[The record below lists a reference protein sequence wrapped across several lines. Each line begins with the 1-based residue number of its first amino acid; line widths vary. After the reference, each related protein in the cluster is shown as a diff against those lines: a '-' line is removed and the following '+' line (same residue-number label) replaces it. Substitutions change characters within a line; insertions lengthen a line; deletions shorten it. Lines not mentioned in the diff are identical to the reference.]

1 MGGRRLSGRQR
12 PAKVEVISTPPWPL
26 VPLGTTATTD
36 PATDGPTWDMAEADV
51 TGLQEVNGIR
61 VFEDT
66 KLHRTIT
73 P

>member
-1 MGGRRLSGRQR
+1 
-12 PAKVEVISTPPWPL
+12 
-26 VPLGTTATTD
+26 
-36 PATDGPTWDMAEADV
+36 MAEADV

-61 VFEDT
+61 FFEDT